1 MCNPVSMIVKS
12 DGSIFLPANDAWNH
26 SHTAIAALHGIPDGE
41 MGDRYGRVE
50 VTPPAGVSWRDI
62 ETNAVNQDTS
72 NWNVVLDEKRAPSWW
87 SDDKA
92 AFEDKC
98 RKYAARYMKS
108 VDQNLVP
115 GRIATG
121 GNRSTLTGGDES
133 TLAGG
138 DESTLTGGNR
148 STLTGG
154 YGSTL
159 TGGDESTLTGGDGS
173 TLTGGDR
180 STLTGGDESALTGGY
195 RSTLTGGYRSTL
207 TGGNRST
214 LTGGDEST
222 LTGGDGSTL
231 VWKRWD
237 GTRYR
242 LHLFYTGEN
251 GCKANTKYRC
261 NAGTLEEVT
270 N

>member
-72 NWNVVLDEKRAPSWW
+72 NWNVVLDERRAPSWW

-121 GNRSTLTGGDES
+121 G
-133 TLAGG
+133 
-138 DESTLTGGNR
+138 
-148 STLTGG
+148 

-159 TGGDESTLTGGDGS
+159 TGGDESTLTGGYG
-173 TLTGGDR
+173 
-180 STLTGGDESALTGGY
+180 
-195 RSTLTGGYRSTL
+195 STLTGGYR
-207 TGGNRST
+207 
-214 LTGGDEST
+214 ST

-251 GCKANTKYRC
+251 GCKANTNYRC

>member
-50 VTPPAGVSWRDI
+50 VTPPAGVSWRDK

-72 NWNVVLDEKRAPSWW
+72 NWNVVLDERRAPSWW

-121 GNRSTLTGGDES
+121 GD
-133 TLAGG
+133 
-138 DESTLTGGNR
+138 
-148 STLTGG
+148 
-154 YGSTL
+154 GSTL
-159 TGGDESTLTGGDGS
+159 TGGDES
-173 TLTGGDR
+173 
-180 STLTGGDESALTGGY
+180 A
-195 RSTLTGGYRSTL
+195 
-207 TGGNRST
+207 
-214 LTGGDEST
+214 